1 MSLQDIWWSKQRMG
15 MLFWQEPAKYQPFW
29 MLLTR
34 IPNIWHLWRN
44 IRSLLLL
51 TGCGG
56 DAKVSDQVFEGGVNT
71 YEGVTM
77 TVVEGTAY
85 PGAVTVQILNTTD
98 KEIDSGNAHDFG
110 LQKEVDGEWYWLE
123 MKKGSYSN
131 TAEAL
136 IYSKDVPVEQELTWA
151 SRYGYTLASC
161 PAAEDGRPRLRLE
174 RAYTNE

>member
-1 MSLQDIWWSKQRMG
+1 MG
-15 MLFWQEPAKYQPFW
+15 KRLCTA
-29 MLLTR
+29 LLC
-34 IPNIWHLWRN
+34 
-44 IRSLLLL
+44 LLLL

-131 TAEAL
+131 TAAAL

-151 SRYGYTLASC
+151 SRYGSLTKGHYRVTKWLSEYREPGEYTDFLL
-161 PAAEDGRPRLRLE
+161 AAEFDIK
-174 RAYTNE
+174 